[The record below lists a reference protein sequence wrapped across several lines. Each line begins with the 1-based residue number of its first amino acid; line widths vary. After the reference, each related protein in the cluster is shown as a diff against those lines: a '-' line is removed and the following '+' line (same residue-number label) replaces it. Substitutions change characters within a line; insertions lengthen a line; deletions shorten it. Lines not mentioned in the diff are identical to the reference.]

1 MRRVVT
7 GRVVSD
13 KMDKTITVCEDRLV
27 KHPRYGKYMRRTTTY
42 KAHDQDNTAQMGD
55 TVEIT
60 YCRPMSKTKNW
71 RLVKIVRSSGVAT
84 DSPGVSS

>member
-1 MRRVVT
+1 MVT

-42 KAHDQDNTAQMGD
+42 KAHDQDNTAKMGD

-71 RLVKIVRSSGVAT
+71 RLVKIVRSSENLA

>member
-27 KHPRYGKYMRRTTTY
+27 KHPRYGKYIRRTTKY
-42 KAHDQDNTAQMGD
+42 KAHDQANAAKMGD

-71 RLVKIVRSSGVAT
+71 RLVKIVRSSAAGVG
-84 DSPGVSS
+84 SQEVSS